1 MATFRNSK
9 DAVECEV
16 MVRLMSTIEGEPEIS
31 QRSLAAELGIA
42 VGLVNIYL
50 KRLIHKGYVRVSQV
64 PARRF
69 AYFVTSQG
77 LVEKSQMI
85 SDYLSNSLTFFRNA
99 RSQCDQLAQ
108 LCEEAGWKK
117 IALLGEGEIAEVMQL
132 VSHQFSYDLS
142 IVEISELAGTQ
153 FDCVIVTDI
162 ISPQKIFDSLK
173 AQWPEERILTLP
185 LSHISRKVLSRKEK
199 AA

>member
-142 IVEISELAGTQ
+142 IVEISELAG
-153 FDCVIVTDI
+153 
-162 ISPQKIFDSLK
+162 
-173 AQWPEERILTLP
+173 
-185 LSHISRKVLSRKEK
+185 
-199 AA
+199 